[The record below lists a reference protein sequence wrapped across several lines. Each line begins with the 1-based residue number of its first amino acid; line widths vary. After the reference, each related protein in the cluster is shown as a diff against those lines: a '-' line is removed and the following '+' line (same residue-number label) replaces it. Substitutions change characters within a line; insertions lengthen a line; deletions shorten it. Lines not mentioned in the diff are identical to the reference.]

1 MNKREQEK
9 LQRER
14 QEDLVLNKVLWWIVG
29 AVILEFLILLLN
41 RYYVH
46 YTPAGI
52 PLAQTLRTVFGVL
65 QIVLPRGMSPC
76 ARGESPPVWR
86 AS

>member
-29 AVILEFLILLLN
+29 AVILEFHFVGIMST
-41 RYYVH
+41 
-46 YTPAGI
+46 TPRRAY
-52 PLAQTLRTVFGVL
+52 PW
-65 QIVLPRGMSPC
+65 PRP
-76 ARGESPPVWR
+76 
-86 AS
+86 

>member
-41 RYYVH
+41 RYYV
-46 YTPAGI
+46 
-52 PLAQTLRTVFGVL
+52 
-65 QIVLPRGMSPC
+65 QIG
-76 ARGESPPVWR
+76 R
-86 AS
+86 AHV